1 MKTDSNLH
9 DLPDTQMSCPTHG
22 AFIST
27 GRKLAIGRLTR
38 EMWSSCP
45 QCKAHSTTQACLSSA
60 ERSATLEQERLATAL
75 QQAAVPKRFMLSSFD
90 NFELT
95 SDEQRRAHTRCQ
107 RYAENFERH
116 LDQGTGLILAGKPGT
131 GKSHLACAIL
141 KAIMPT
147 HVGAYTTLMDL
158 VHLLREGWSGKGA
171 RSEKSILAELGGLP
185 LLVIDEIGVQYGTAA
200 EQLHL
205 FEVMDRRH
213 RDMKPTILIT
223 NQNKDGFKGFIG
235 ERIGDRLADTA
246 TWVQCDWPSHRGSA
260 RQAAAARA

>member
-1 MKTDSNLH
+1 MKTDPYFSELGSK
-9 DLPDTQMSCPTHG
+9 TTSCQDHG
-22 AFIST
+22 NFTST
-27 GRKLAIGRLTR
+27 GRLLTINRMAR
-38 EMWSSCP
+38 EMWTTCP
-45 QCKAHSTTQACLSSA
+45 QCKAHTATQVCLSSA
-60 ERSATLEQERLATAL
+60 ERAATLEQERLAGLL
-75 QQAAVPKRFMLSSFD
+75 QQAAVPKRFIGSSLD

-95 SDEQRRAHTRCQ
+95 SDEQRRAHARCV

-131 GKSHLACAIL
+131 GKSHMACAIL
-141 KAIMPT
+141 QAIMPA

-171 RSEKSILAELGGLP
+171 RSEKSILAELGDLP

-223 NQNKDGFKGFIG
+223 NQNKEGFKGFIG

-246 TWVQCDWPSHRGSA
+246 TWVQCDWPSHRGSS
-260 RQAAAARA
+260 RQASAART